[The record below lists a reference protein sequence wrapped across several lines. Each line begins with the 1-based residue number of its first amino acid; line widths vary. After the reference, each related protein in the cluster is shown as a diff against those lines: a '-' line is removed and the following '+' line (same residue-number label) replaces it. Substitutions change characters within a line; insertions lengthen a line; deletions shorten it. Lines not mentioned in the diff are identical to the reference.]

1 MIDIDKIKTIIK
13 PIAKKYGVEKI
24 ILYGSRA
31 RGDFHKTSD
40 YDLYIIPGQIKTLI
54 QLAEFQNEIE
64 TAIKGKTDITTMLD
78 KYLKAEIIKDGILLW
93 IKD

>member
-1 MIDIDKIKTIIK
+1 MNIKNLKNKIQ

-24 ILYGSRA
+24 ILYGSRS

-40 YDLYIIPGQIKTLI
+40 YDLYIIPGKIESLI

-64 TAIKGKTDITTMLD
+64 TAIKGKTDITTILD
-78 KYLKAEIIKDGILLW
+78 EYLKAEIIRDGILIW
-93 IKD
+93 IKE